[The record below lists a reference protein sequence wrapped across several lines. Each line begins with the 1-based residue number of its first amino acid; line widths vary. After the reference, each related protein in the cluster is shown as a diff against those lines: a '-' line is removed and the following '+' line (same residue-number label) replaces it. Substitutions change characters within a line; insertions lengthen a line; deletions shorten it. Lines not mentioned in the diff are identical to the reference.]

1 MRRWRISE
9 AAASVYVR
17 QRIPD
22 GGVSVSLM
30 IFPMRKDRISVLPVP
45 GPAITM
51 TGPSMESTARRW
63 LGLRFSSFSSKVMV
77 YKKAK
82 ASLKAKAKAKAKVR
96 LRLGKGVVERT
107 VTELS
112 HMAAREQVEVAETTS

>member
-1 MRRWRISE
+1 
-9 AAASVYVR
+9 
-17 QRIPD
+17 
-22 GGVSVSLM
+22 
-30 IFPMRKDRISVLPVP
+30 
-45 GPAITM
+45 
-51 TGPSMESTARRW
+51 
-63 LGLRFSSFSSKVMV
+63 MV

-96 LRLGKGVVERT
+96 LRLGKGIVERT